1 MSIYDTASHPDRYE
15 FNRESLATKI
25 RFALQSAST
34 QTLFDM
40 KNLLEGHEPEDMTWF
55 IQKSDDPFGVKST
68 IFSIIV
74 DELLP
79 SASAER
85 IRNAYDHIQDIEHT
99 DTAIKRKK
107 LLGEILFDKFSYSY
121 ISNVLVFAID
131 PTGVLNKEIVPQTRQ
146 AIEIIIT
153 FCQKQGINKE
163 KELVEILVAENPSVI
178 TAYGDALVNQG
189 LLDWSDQ

>member
-1 MSIYDTASHPDRYE
+1 M
-15 FNRESLATKI
+15 
-25 RFALQSAST
+25 
-34 QTLFDM
+34 FDI

-55 IQKSDDPFGVKST
+55 IQKSDDPFGVKTT

-85 IRNAYDHIQDIEHT
+85 IGNAYDHIQDIEHT

-121 ISNVLVFAID
+121 LSNILVFAID
-131 PTGVLNKEIVPQTRQ
+131 PTGVLNKEIIPQTQTRQ
-146 AIEIIIT
+146 AIEIIIA
-153 FCQKQGINKE
+153 FCQKKGIDKE
-163 KELVEILVAENPSVI
+163 KELVEILIAENPSVI

-189 LLDWSDQ
+189 LLN